1 MGYVLIDEGIVDE
14 VDYVLI
20 NEGRNPLLI
29 SGEASKDAARYTVA
43 AKVAELLMRRL
54 LKDNSEIAGHVVEF
68 RLVLKFYFFML
79 QLHKVNWCLT
89 IFIPEDDIHF
99 IISTFY
105 DQVVTLSTYQYGCR
119 VIQRVLEHCSNPKT
133 QTIVIDEILKSLF
146 KVDGES
152 GRENTMLILET
163 IIAETSVTIPGI
175 KYVIDP
181 GWVKVRSYSPDS
193 GIESL
198 TVLTTSKAQALQR
211 SGRAGR
217 EGAGKCFCLYPESRF
232 EGHDDSTMPEIK
244 RGNLSNVI
252 L

>member
-1 MGYVLIDEGIVDE
+1 M
-14 VDYVLI
+14 
-20 NEGRNPLLI
+20 
-29 SGEASKDAARYTVA
+29 
-43 AKVAELLMRRL
+43 KVFAP
-54 LKDNSEIAGHVVEF
+54 APVG
-68 RLVLKFYFFML
+68 
-79 QLHKVNWCLT
+79 
-89 IFIPEDDIHF
+89 
-99 IISTFY
+99 
-105 DQVVTLSTYQYGCR
+105 
-119 VIQRVLEHCSNPKT
+119 
-133 QTIVIDEILKSLF
+133 F
-146 KVDGES
+146 KK
-152 GRENTMLILET
+152 LILET

-217 EGAGKCFCLYPESRF
+217 EGAGKCFRLYPESRF

-252 L
+252 LQLSALGVDDILGFDFMEKPDRYAIFFL

>member
-1 MGYVLIDEGIVDE
+1 MPYNFQLFFETFLFEKHDGYVLIDEGIVDE

-20 NEGRNPLLI
+20 DEGRNPLLI

-43 AKVAELLMRRL
+43 AKVAELLMRGL
-54 LKDNSEIAGHVVEF
+54 LKDNSVELTEEGIALAE
-68 RLVLKFYFFML
+68 MA
-79 QLHKVNWCLT
+79 
-89 IFIPEDDIHF
+89 
-99 IISTFY
+99 
-105 DQVVTLSTYQYGCR
+105 
-119 VIQRVLEHCSNPKT
+119 LETKDLWDGNDPWASCSGTNH
-133 QTIVIDEILKSLF
+133 
-146 KVDGES
+146 
-152 GRENTMLILET
+152 LILET

>member
-43 AKVAELLMRRL
+43 AKVAELLMRGL

-68 RLVLKFYFFML
+68 ISDQYGSQFIQQKLETATTEEKKNMVFHEIMPQALSLMTDVFGNYVI
-79 QLHKVNWCLT
+79 QKVNWCLT
-89 IFIPEDDIHF
+89 IFILEDDIHF

-119 VIQRVLEHCSNPKT
+119 VIQ
-133 QTIVIDEILKSLF
+133 
-146 KVDGES
+146 
-152 GRENTMLILET
+152 LILET

-181 GWVKVRSYSPDS
+181 GWVKVRSYSPNS

>member
-20 NEGRNPLLI
+20 DEGRNPLLI

-43 AKVAELLMRRL
+43 AKVAELLMRGL
-54 LKDNSEIAGHVVEF
+54 LKDNSVELTEEGIALAE
-68 RLVLKFYFFML
+68 MA
-79 QLHKVNWCLT
+79 
-89 IFIPEDDIHF
+89 
-99 IISTFY
+99 
-105 DQVVTLSTYQYGCR
+105 
-119 VIQRVLEHCSNPKT
+119 LETK
-133 QTIVIDEILKSLF
+133 DLW
-146 KVDGES
+146 D
-152 GRENTMLILET
+152 LILET
-163 IIAETSVTIPGI
+163 IVAEKSVTIPGI
-175 KYVIDP
+175 KYVIDL

>member
-20 NEGRNPLLI
+20 DEGRNPLLI

-43 AKVAELLMRRL
+43 AKVVELLMRGL
-54 LKDNSEIAGHVVEF
+54 
-68 RLVLKFYFFML
+68 
-79 QLHKVNWCLT
+79 
-89 IFIPEDDIHF
+89 
-99 IISTFY
+99 
-105 DQVVTLSTYQYGCR
+105 
-119 VIQRVLEHCSNPKT
+119 
-133 QTIVIDEILKSLF
+133 
-146 KVDGES
+146 
-152 GRENTMLILET
+152 LILET
-163 IIAETSVTIPGI
+163 IIVETSVTIPGI

-211 SGRAGR
+211 SGSAGR

>member
-1 MGYVLIDEGIVDE
+1 MLRRSPWLFFLVASRLHVGRGLLLHQLENTQDSITTPGFRNREKVLVTCSRLTGLRNTMGYVLIDEGIVDE

-20 NEGRNPLLI
+20 DEGRNPLLM
-29 SGEASKDAARYTVA
+29 SGEPSKDAARYTVA
-43 AKVAELLMRRL
+43 AKVAELLMRGL
-54 LKDNSEIAGHVVEF
+54 
-68 RLVLKFYFFML
+68 
-79 QLHKVNWCLT
+79 
-89 IFIPEDDIHF
+89 
-99 IISTFY
+99 
-105 DQVVTLSTYQYGCR
+105 
-119 VIQRVLEHCSNPKT
+119 
-133 QTIVIDEILKSLF
+133 
-146 KVDGES
+146 
-152 GRENTMLILET
+152 LILET
-163 IIAETSVTIPGI
+163 IIAEISVTIPGI

-217 EGAGKCFCLYPESRF
+217 EGAGKCFCLYPESIF
-232 EGHDDSTMPEIK
+232 EGHDDSTTPEIK

>member
-1 MGYVLIDEGIVDE
+1 MPYNFQLFFETFLFEKHDGYVLIDEGIVDE

-20 NEGRNPLLI
+20 DEGRNPLLI

-43 AKVAELLMRRL
+43 AKVAELLMRGL
-54 LKDNSEIAGHVVEF
+54 LKDNSVELTEEGIALAEMALETKDLWDGNDPWA
-68 RLVLKFYFFML
+68 RTPIS
-79 QLHKVNWCLT
+79 N
-89 IFIPEDDIHF
+89 IH
-99 IISTFY
+99 TRP
-105 DQVVTLSTYQYGCR
+105 T
-119 VIQRVLEHCSNPKT
+119 K
-133 QTIVIDEILKSLF
+133 
-146 KVDGES
+146 
-152 GRENTMLILET
+152 LILET
-163 IIAETSVTIPGI
+163 IIAETSVTILGI

-198 TVLTTSKAQALQR
+198 TILTTSKAQPLQR

>member
-20 NEGRNPLLI
+20 DEGRNPLLI

-43 AKVAELLMRRL
+43 AKVAELLMRGL
-54 LKDNSEIAGHVVEF
+54 
-68 RLVLKFYFFML
+68 
-79 QLHKVNWCLT
+79 
-89 IFIPEDDIHF
+89 
-99 IISTFY
+99 
-105 DQVVTLSTYQYGCR
+105 
-119 VIQRVLEHCSNPKT
+119 
-133 QTIVIDEILKSLF
+133 
-146 KVDGES
+146 
-152 GRENTMLILET
+152 LILET

-175 KYVIDP
+175 KYAIDP

-198 TVLTTSKAQALQR
+198 TVLTTLKAQALQR

-217 EGAGKCFCLYPESRF
+217 EGVGKCFCLYPESRF

-244 RGNLSNVI
+244 RGNLYNVI

>member
-20 NEGRNPLLI
+20 DEGRNPLLI

-43 AKVAELLMRRL
+43 AKVAELLMRGL
-54 LKDNSEIAGHVVEF
+54 DNSVE
-68 RLVLKFYFFML
+68 
-79 QLHKVNWCLT
+79 LT
-89 IFIPEDDIHF
+89 EEGIPLAEMA
-99 IISTFY
+99 
-105 DQVVTLSTYQYGCR
+105 
-119 VIQRVLEHCSNPKT
+119 LETK
-133 QTIVIDEILKSLF
+133 DLW
-146 KVDGES
+146 DGNDPWAS
-152 GRENTMLILET
+152 GANHLILET

-193 GIESL
+193 GIKSL

-211 SGRAGR
+211 SGRSGR

-232 EGHDDSTMPEIK
+232 EGHDDSTMPDIK